1 VESQIESHFED
12 GHGDEAHRAEVVAET
27 RKQLTAQFLLD
38 EIARKEELEAGQDEL
53 TEWLVRQAPRYGMAP
68 DAFAQALVE
77 NGQVGMV
84 VGEVTRAKALGL
96 VLDHA
101 DVVDAS
107 GRPVDLDALDEPAAG
122 GSVDDAIDVI
132 PSDEA

>member
-1 VESQIESHFED
+1 
-12 GHGDEAHRAEVVAET
+12 
-27 RKQLTAQFLLD
+27 
-38 EIARKEELEAGQDEL
+38 
-53 TEWLVRQAPRYGMAP
+53 MAP

-84 VGEVTRAKALGL
+84 VGEVIRAKALGL

-101 DVVDAS
+101 EVVDTS
-107 GRPVDLDALDEPAAG
+107 GRPVDLDALDEPAAA

-132 PSDEA
+132 PSSDE